1 MDAVFSKYTD
11 AAMVGELLG
20 QKELTLAL
28 AESCTGGL
36 VSACITGVPGS
47 SLYYKGGVVSYDN
60 GVKEKV
66 LGVSA
71 QDLQLS
77 GAVSREV
84 ARGMALGVRGLLE
97 ADIGLSVTG
106 IAGPGGGT
114 EDKPVGLVFIGL
126 CTREVVAEYELRLA
140 GSRDEIRQATV
151 SEVLGIL
158 RAYLTCTEC

>member
-1 MDAVFSKYTD
+1 MDADFSKYPD

-20 QKELTLAL
+20 QKGLTLAL

-36 VSACITGVPGS
+36 VSARITGVPGS

-60 GVKEKV
+60 RVKEKV

-71 QDLQLS
+71 QDLNLR
-77 GAVSREV
+77 GAVSRQV
-84 ARGMALGVRGLLE
+84 ARGMALGVRDLLE

-114 EDKPVGLVFIGL
+114 EDKPVGLVYIGL
-126 CTREVVAEYELRLA
+126 CTREVAAEHELRLA
-140 GSRDEIRQATV
+140 GSRDEIRRATV
-151 SEVLGIL
+151 KEALAIL
-158 RAYLTCTEC
+158 HTYLTI